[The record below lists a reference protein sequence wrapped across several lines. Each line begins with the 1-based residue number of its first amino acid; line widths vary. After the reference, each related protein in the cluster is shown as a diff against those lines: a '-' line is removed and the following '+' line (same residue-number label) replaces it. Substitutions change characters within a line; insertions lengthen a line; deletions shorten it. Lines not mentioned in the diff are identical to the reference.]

1 MNKVEKIIKAAGLTN
16 DKIKDYTLIV
26 DDKGQE
32 HGMLFF
38 LKINDKQ
45 YKIMLP
51 SPHHEKWRNERP
63 TYQQILKNEEAMLLK

>member
-1 MNKVEKIIKAAGLTN
+1 MNNIEILIKSAGLLSE
-16 DKIKDYTLIV
+16 KLKEYTLIV

-38 LKINDKQ
+38 FKINGRQ

-51 SPHHEKWRNERP
+51 TPHHMVWKDERP
-63 TYQQILKNEEAMLLK
+63 TYQQLLKNKEAMLLK